1 MNIPWMTVKRTNGQT
16 FYFNMN
22 QVGSVYENP
31 ADAEVFVYG
40 NGWERK
46 FRAEEVTEFIATL
59 KAQAEVAKNAL
70 SVTES

>member
-1 MNIPWMTVKRTNGQT
+1 MSIPWMTVKRTNGQT

-46 FRAEEVTEFIATL
+46 FRSEEVTEFIQKV
-59 KAQAEVAKNAL
+59 KAQAAIAEQGL
-70 SVTES
+70 SSPES

>member
-1 MNIPWMTVKRTNGQT
+1 MSVKRTNGQT

-31 ADAEVFVYG
+31 AEAEVIVYG

-46 FRAEEVTEFIATL
+46 FRAEEVTEFVKSL
-59 KAQAEVAKNAL
+59 KEQVASAVVPPQI
-70 SVTES
+70 SGS

>member
-1 MNIPWMTVKRTNGQT
+1 MTVKRTNGQT

-46 FRAEEVTEFIATL
+46 FRAEEVTEFIKSL
-59 KAQAEVAKNAL
+59 KEQSAASAVTPQA
-70 SVTES
+70 SGS